1 MSEKYTFS
9 VIGGDC
15 RQNIII
21 KELLSKGHS
30 VKVFSMS
37 SSSAGITGAEISSSL
52 EKAVSE
58 TAVLLLPLPATKDG
72 ITVNLTSPSEYVRIS
87 DILHLFRKNESPVL
101 VGGIIPPELVLAANE
116 AGIEVVDFYK
126 SEALQEKNALPSAE
140 GAIMVAMEN
149 TDTIIES
156 MSVLV
161 CGFGRI
167 GKILASK
174 LKLLG
179 AYVSVAARRDEVL
192 CEIAMSGFTPIDL
205 RNAEQLSAA
214 TNRSAVIFNTVP
226 VQIFNRQ
233 IIDKINGDPL
243 YIEIASSP
251 GGIDIPLARSR
262 GIRIIFAPSLPGK
275 YAPATAGKYIFE
287 TITDILDQRGMKI

>member
-1 MSEKYTFS
+1 M
-9 VIGGDC
+9 
-15 RQNIII
+15 
-21 KELLSKGHS
+21 
-30 VKVFSMS
+30 
-37 SSSAGITGAEISSSL
+37 
-52 EKAVSE
+52 
-58 TAVLLLPLPATKDG
+58 
-72 ITVNLTSPSEYVRIS
+72 
-87 DILHLFRKNESPVL
+87 
-101 VGGIIPPELVLAANE
+101 
-116 AGIEVVDFYK
+116 
-126 SEALQEKNALPSAE
+126 
-140 GAIMVAMEN
+140 
-149 TDTIIES
+149 
-156 MSVLV
+156 
-161 CGFGRI
+161 
-167 GKILASK
+167 ASK